1 MHHTFIKRFSCHVAI
16 RSLCPLGRTA
26 WLGLVLCIGCSR
38 NTEPA
43 ASVPPPAADTPTL
56 SADGADAGTD
66 LPQVYEFDEEKLLAA
81 RLPAEETSNGWV
93 RLFDQN
99 TLFGWEIS
107 GQANF
112 RVDDGVIVVD
122 RGDQSLM
129 CTSTTWGDFE
139 LTLQFNAD
147 EGTNSGIFVRTPLE
161 PEDPATDCYEIN
173 IAPDDN
179 PFPTGSIVK
188 RQKVDGETAGPQ
200 TPGEWRSMKIRA
212 AGDEVTVW
220 LDDRQV
226 CQYTDPLPLP
236 ARRIGLQHNSGRVA
250 FRDIKIRPL
259 GFKPMLDAELSQWT
273 KYPDMPG
280 QFSMTD
286 QGELHV
292 QGGRT
297 QLETQQEY
305 GDFFLLADYKI
316 DEPEM
321 NSGIFF
327 RCIPG
332 DVMMGYE
339 CQVNNDFK
347 NQSRLTPLDC
357 GTGGIFRRQDARIVA
372 GENGQWSTVMLHAN
386 GPKIAAWVE
395 GIQVSDWE
403 DTRQPDQNPRKGKR
417 LKAGT
422 IMIQGHDPGTDVL
435 FRNLQI
441 KPIDPAPAAPQ
452 PIPQS

>member
-1 MHHTFIKRFSCHVAI
+1 
-16 RSLCPLGRTA
+16 
-26 WLGLVLCIGCSR
+26 
-38 NTEPA
+38 
-43 ASVPPPAADTPTL
+43 
-56 SADGADAGTD
+56 
-66 LPQVYEFDEEKLLAA
+66 
-81 RLPAEETSNGWV
+81 
-93 RLFDQN
+93 
-99 TLFGWEIS
+99 
-107 GQANF
+107 
-112 RVDDGVIVVD
+112 
-122 RGDQSLM
+122 
-129 CTSTTWGDFE
+129 
-139 LTLQFNAD
+139 
-147 EGTNSGIFVRTPLE
+147 
-161 PEDPATDCYEIN
+161 
-173 IAPDDN
+173 
-179 PFPTGSIVK
+179 
-188 RQKVDGETAGPQ
+188 
-200 TPGEWRSMKIRA
+200 
-212 AGDEVTVW
+212 
-220 LDDRQV
+220 
-226 CQYTDPLPLP
+226 
-236 ARRIGLQHNSGRVA
+236 
-250 FRDIKIRPL
+250 
-259 GFKPMLDAELSQWT
+259 
-273 KYPDMPG
+273 
-280 QFSMTD
+280 MTD